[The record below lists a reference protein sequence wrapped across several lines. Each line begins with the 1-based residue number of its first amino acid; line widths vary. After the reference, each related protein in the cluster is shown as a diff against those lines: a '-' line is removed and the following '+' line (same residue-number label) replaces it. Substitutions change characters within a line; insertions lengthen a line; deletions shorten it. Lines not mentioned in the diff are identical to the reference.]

1 VRPGD
6 YDAGMA
12 SAGTSDKALTKT
24 AGEGSGSP
32 EWPVQATDAIVRVVD
47 TVRDKT
53 TGPALNVARW
63 LIYGLVLLLLSL
75 PLGVLLLAGAM
86 RLMEGGLLWLSVTYA
101 WADFLHDPIG
111 FVYLF
116 FGAVFVLAALICW
129 RQGKRPAPA

>member
-1 VRPGD
+1 MP
-6 YDAGMA
+6 GMA
-12 SAGTSDKALTKT
+12 SAGTSDTALTKT
-24 AGEGSGSP
+24 ASAKIPDDGSGSP

-75 PLGVLLLAGAM
+75 PLAVLLLAGAM

-116 FGAVFVLAALICW
+116 FGAVFVLGALICW
-129 RQGKRPAPA
+129 RK